1 MLLFYVFFVQKEQT
15 FVQIFRK
22 EDDVFPDFSRCF
34 WGNTTSCDVEFQSDL
49 WGIERSGFFNDRE
62 KWVKGF
68 ENQRV

>member
-34 WGNTTSCDVEFQSDL
+34 WGNTTSCDVEFQS
-49 WGIERSGFFNDRE
+49 E
-62 KWVKGF
+62 
-68 ENQRV
+68 